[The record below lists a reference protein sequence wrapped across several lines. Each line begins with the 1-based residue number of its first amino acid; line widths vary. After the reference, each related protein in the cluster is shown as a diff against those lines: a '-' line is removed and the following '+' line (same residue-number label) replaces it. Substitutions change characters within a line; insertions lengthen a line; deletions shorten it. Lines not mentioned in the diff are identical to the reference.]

1 MTILCIESSTS
12 VCSAAICKDGE
23 PIKQCISYEGSN
35 HARLLP
41 RYIEELLSLA
51 REQGLSIEAVALS
64 EGPGSYTG
72 LRIGASTSK
81 GLCYGLNIPLIP
93 IPTLE
98 VLCQAAKKN
107 LSSVSPKDGLCSVS
121 EAVLVPMIDAR
132 RMEVYTAIFDSEL
145 KVESRKSKEQ
155 RVRAVVVENEESVLF
170 ERSGPSSLS
179 AAVYNLSAEGGL
191 AAERSY
197 YYFGDGAEK
206 CAKIFTK
213 PNWHYVPNI
222 VPEAQFMGA
231 IVESRK
237 SKVESRKSKVES
249 PKMISGAELAYYEP
263 FYLKEFIAAPSHVK
277 GLN

>member
-23 PIKQCISYEGSN
+23 PIKQCISYEGGN

-72 LRIGASTSK
+72 LRIGASTAK

-107 LSSVSPKDGLCSVS
+107 LSSASPKDGLYSVN
-121 EAVLVPMIDAR
+121 EAVLIPMIDAR

-170 ERSGPSSLS
+170 ERSGLSSLS

-222 VPEAQFMGA
+222 VPEAQFMGT

-237 SKVESRKSKVES
+237 SKVESRKSKEES